1 MKKRILLLFVFVIGL
16 VGLTQGQVITVSPVF
31 PTQNDTVTVTFDASE
46 GNADL
51 VGVSPVYAHLGVITL
66 NSTSPSDWK
75 FVQGT
80 WGTADAKVLMTDLGN
95 NKHEIKFHIPT
106 FYNLPA
112 NETVLQLAC
121 VFRSADG
128 SQVGRATDGGDIY
141 YDVYSANSALL
152 TTFITP
158 AEEQFAVNTGEN
170 IPISAAISKSATIT
184 LLDNGTQI
192 AQATNA
198 TMLSHSLTVS
208 GSGSHLVELVTTDGT
223 NTERDTFNYIINGLV
238 NVQDA
243 PANMELGAN
252 YLNDT
257 TVLLKFYAPN
267 KQFVYVIGDFN
278 GWNLDPSY
286 YMNRGTDN
294 ATWWIEITGLTPN
307 TEYGYQYLVDN
318 ALNVADP
325 FAEKVLDPNNDQYIP
340 SVTYP
345 NLKPYPT
352 GKTNGI
358 VSVLHP
364 AKPAYNWQVTNFQ
377 KPANEDLIVYEL
389 LVRDFIA
396 RHDYETLLD
405 TLDYLETLGVNAIE
419 FMPVNEFEGNESWGY
434 NPSYHMALDKYYGT
448 ETAFK
453 AFIDECH
460 SRGIAIILDVV
471 YNHVFSQSPL
481 AQLYWD
487 GSKPTADN
495 PWLNVDAKHP
505 FNVGYD
511 VNHESQATKDW
522 VDRVMKHWI
531 TEFKVDGFR
540 FDLSKGF
547 TQVNNPNDV
556 GAWGQ
561 YDQSRVNLIQRIA
574 NVCWAED
581 NDFYVILEH
590 FADNGEEKVLADAG
604 MMLWGNI
611 THNYNE
617 ATMGYISGSN
627 FNWID
632 YKQRNWANPHVM
644 GYMESH
650 DEERLMFK
658 NLQYGNSSSNY
669 STKDLNTALD
679 RMGQAAAFF
688 FTIPGPKMM
697 WQFGELGYDISIDD
711 PCRVCNKPILWNYF
725 TDGGR
730 INLYN
735 TYKAIIDLRKNH
747 DVFKTTNYSLDVSG
761 GVKEITLQD
770 PSMNVKVVGN
780 FEVTQQ
786 SSTINFPNSG
796 WWYDYISGDS
806 VNISNGSMTMTL
818 APGEYHIYT
827 TNRLTTGV
835 QLVSNKNFEKENDF
849 YLNAYPNPVQG
860 NSTIA
865 YYLPKSSE
873 VIVQVMDLAGRN
885 MMTLIN
891 EYQNEGDQYIK
902 LNSSQLAAGT
912 YFIHLA
918 VNGQMSTQKLVILE

>member
-1 MKKRILLLFVFVIGL
+1 MKKILLLSVFVIGL
-16 VGLTQGQVITVSPVF
+16 VGLMQGQVITVSPVF
-31 PTQNDTVTVTFDASE
+31 PTQNDTITITFDASQ
-46 GNADL
+46 GNGDL

-66 NSTSPSDWK
+66 NSTSPADWK

-80 WGTADAKVLMTDLGN
+80 WGTADAKVLMTNLGN

-106 FYNLPA
+106 FYNLPIS
-112 NETVLQLAC
+112 ETVLQLAC

-128 SQVGRATDGGDIY
+128 SQVGRAADGGDIY

-158 AEEQFAVNTGEN
+158 TEKQFAINNGQN
-170 IPISAAISKSATIT
+170 IPVSAAASKPSTIT

-198 TMLSHSLTVS
+198 TSLNHSLTVS
-208 GSGSHLVELVTTDGT
+208 GSGSHLVELVATDGT
-223 NTERDTFNYIINGLV
+223 NTKRDSFTYIINGAV
-238 NVQDA
+238 NVQDP

-252 YLNDT
+252 YLNAT

-267 KQFVYVIGDFN
+267 KQFVYAIGDFN
-278 GWNLDPSY
+278 NWNLDPNY

-294 ATWWIEITGLTPN
+294 ATWWIQINGLTPN

-325 FAEKVLDPNNDQYIP
+325 FAEKVLDQNNDQYIP
-340 SVTYP
+340 AVTYP

-364 AKPAYNWQVTNFQ
+364 GKPAYNWQVTNFQ

-389 LVRDFIA
+389 LLRDFIA

-460 SRGIAIILDVV
+460 SRGIAVILDVV

-522 VDRVMKHWI
+522 LDRVMKHWI

-547 TQVNNPNDV
+547 TQVNNPNNV

-561 YDQSRVNLIQRIA
+561 YDQSRINLIQRIA

-581 NDFYVILEH
+581 ADFYVILEH

-604 MMLWGNI
+604 MMLWGNH

-617 ATMGYISGSN
+617 ATMGYISGSD
-627 FNWID
+627 FNWIN
-632 YKQRNWANPHVM
+632 YQQRNWTNPHVM

-658 NLQYGNSSSNY
+658 NFQYGNSSGNY
-669 STKDLNTALD
+669 NTKNLNTALD

-725 TDGGR
+725 TENGR

-747 DVFKTTNYSLDVSG
+747 DVFKTTNYTLNVNG
-761 GVKEITLQD
+761 GIKEITLQD
-770 PSMNVKVVGN
+770 ASMNVKVVGN

-796 WWYDYISGDS
+796 WWYDYLSGDS
-806 VNISNGSMTMTL
+806 INVSNGSMAMTF

-827 TNRLTTGV
+827 TTRLVTGV
-835 QLVSNKNFEKENDF
+835 QLVSNKNVEKENDF
-849 YLNAYPNPVQG
+849 YLNTYPNPVQG
-860 NSTIA
+860 NATIA
-865 YYLPKSSE
+865 YYLPASSE
-873 VIVQVMDLAGRN
+873 VIVQLMDLAGRN
-885 MMTLIN
+885 IMTLAN
-891 EYQNEGDQYIK
+891 EYQNEGDQSIS
-902 LNSSQLAAGT
+902 LNSNRLAAGT
-912 YFIHLA
+912 YFVRLV
-918 VNGQMSTQKLVILE
+918 VNGQITTQKLVILE

>member
-1 MKKRILLLFVFVIGL
+1 MKKRILLLFVFVISL

-31 PTQNDTVTVTFDASE
+31 PTQNDTVTITFDASE

-66 NSTSPSDWK
+66 NSTSPADWK

-158 AEEQFAVNTGEN
+158 TEKQFAVNTGEN
-170 IPISAAISKSATIT
+170 ITISAAASKLTTIT

-192 AQATNA
+192 AQATNV
-198 TMLSHSLTVS
+198 TTLSHSLIVN
-208 GSGSHLVELVTTDGT
+208 GSGSHLVELVATDGT
-223 NTERDTFNYIINGLV
+223 NTERDTFTYIVNGPV

-278 GWNLDPSY
+278 GWNLDPNY

-325 FAEKVLDPNNDQYIP
+325 YAEKVLDPNNDQYIP
-340 SVTYP
+340 SITYP

-377 KPANEDLIVYEL
+377 KPANGDLIVYEL

-547 TQVNNPNDV
+547 TQVDNPNDV

-604 MMLWGNI
+604 MMLWGNL

-632 YKQRNWANPHVM
+632 YKQRNWTNPHVM

-658 NLQYGNSSSNY
+658 NFQYGNSSGNY

-711 PCRVCNKPILWNYF
+711 PCRVCNKPILWSYF

-761 GVKEITLQD
+761 GVKEITLED

-796 WWYDYISGDS
+796 WWYNYISGDS

-835 QLVSNKNFEKENDF
+835 QLVSNKNVEKENDF

-865 YYLPKSSE
+865 YYLPKPSE
-873 VIVQVMDLAGRN
+873 VVVQVMDLAGRN
-885 MMTLIN
+885 IMTLVN
-891 EYQNEGDQYIK
+891 EYQNEGDQYIN
-902 LNSSQLAAGT
+902 LNSSQLEAGT
-912 YFIHLA
+912 YFVRLA
-918 VNGQMSTQKLVILE
+918 VNGQVSTQKLVILE